1 MIPLNSDVP
10 PVTPHGTILLVDDD
24 PDIRSLARTFL
35 VHEGYRV
42 FTSGDAERAI
52 NVFRSSSEI
61 DLLIIDLYLPERSGM
76 QLAKDL
82 KALRQNLPILM
93 ISGGF
98 LDPELRDQLQD
109 QGWRFL
115 AKPFS
120 LPELLASVH
129 VILDEFMAA
138 KVDSVANG

>member
-1 MIPLNSDVP
+1 MPLNSDVP
-10 PVTPHGTILLVDDD
+10 PSPRHGTILLVDDD

-42 FTSGDAERAI
+42 FTSGDAERATH
-52 NVFRSSSEI
+52 VFRSASEI
-61 DLLIIDLYLPERSGM
+61 DLLIVDLYLPERSGM
-76 QLAKDL
+76 ELAKDL
-82 KALRQNLPILM
+82 KSLRQDLPILM

-98 LDPELRDQLQD
+98 LDPALRDQLQE

-120 LPELLASVH
+120 LPELLATVH
-129 VILDEFMAA
+129 LILDAFMVA
-138 KVDSVANG
+138 KVDSVANR

>member
-1 MIPLNSDVP
+1 MPLNSDAP
-10 PVTPHGTILLVDDD
+10 PASPPGTILLVDDD

-42 FTSGDAERAI
+42 FSTGDAERATH
-52 NVFRSSSEI
+52 VFRSAPQI
-61 DLLIIDLYLPERSGM
+61 DLLITDLYLPQRSGM
-76 QLAKDL
+76 QLAQDL
-82 KALRQNLPILM
+82 KALRHDLPILM

-98 LDPELRDQLQD
+98 LDSVHRDQLQH

-120 LPELLASVH
+120 LPELLAAVH
-129 VILDEFMAA
+129 LILGTFVSTRQA
-138 KVDSVANG
+138 S

>member
-1 MIPLNSDVP
+1 MPLNSDVP
-10 PVTPHGTILLVDDD
+10 PRSPHGTILLVDDD

-42 FTSGDAERAI
+42 FTSGDAERATH
-52 NVFRSSSEI
+52 VFRSASEI
-61 DLLIIDLYLPERSGM
+61 DLLIVDLYLPERSGM
-76 QLAKDL
+76 ELAKDL
-82 KALRQNLPILM
+82 KALRQDLPILM

-98 LDPELRDQLQD
+98 LDPALRDQLQD

-120 LPELLASVH
+120 LPELLATVH
-129 VILDEFMAA
+129 LILDASMVA
-138 KVDSVANG
+138 KLDPVASR